1 MDNSSGNIIVFTI
14 ESCVIR
20 ALHFSKKTLGLC
32 PEILEDVS
40 RYICQSLL
48 SCQESGLNLFLIQSH
63 KIHRKDS
70 EYHNS
75 TNNQPLTYPPISF
88 SSFFYLNFFTSGH
101 FLPSNNKYSVKM
113 GCHSHFACQ
122 HSLTQ
127 KTGYTTL

>member
-20 ALHFSKKTLGLC
+20 ALHFRKKTLGLC
-32 PEILEDVS
+32 PEILEEVS
-40 RYICQSLL
+40 IFV
-48 SCQESGLNLFLIQSH
+48 NLYCH
-63 KIHRKDS
+63 VKIHRKDS

-75 TNNQPLTYPPISF
+75 TDNQPLTHPPISF

-122 HSLTQ
+122 HCLTH